1 MWLLVIGGVGFIG
14 MNFVYSV
21 VCEYLDDVVIVF
33 DVLIYVGWCELLVD
47 VEDVIWLVQ
56 GDIIDVELVLQLVVE
71 FDVVV
76 YFVVE
81 FYVDNVLDN
90 LELFLYI
97 NVIGI
102 FIILE
107 VV

>member
-47 VEDVIWLVQ
+47 VEDVIWLV
-56 GDIIDVELVLQLVVE
+56 
-71 FDVVV
+71 
-76 YFVVE
+76 
-81 FYVDNVLDN
+81 
-90 LELFLYI
+90 
-97 NVIGI
+97 
-102 FIILE
+102 
-107 VV
+107 